1 MSVVSAQ
8 SGITARANKPFT
20 FTRKRGN
27 DAEDFFPAAGARL
40 RFASCDTDTLTLPGL
55 PVGLLGKDDVVTVSY
70 KGTQVFRGTVATRVE
85 RQGRGTDRVEDV
97 TVEGPW
103 GLMARLVFRQ
113 EWKVSSTVS
122 QSCSHLILNQA
133 PDGTLQD
140 MTAQVQEIAEYASDN
155 GCGFSYSENNIDAGT
170 TQLPPDEARDITCAA
185 AIMRTLRFFPQ
196 TVCRFDYSTTS
207 PALHVS
213 IPPEN
218 PSTADYLDPEVV
230 PETQRSYTRTS
241 HPVVGVDIATEGF
254 DLVTGNNSVDST
266 LRKFT
271 HQTIGVQN
279 SIDTLHIFMPLAK
292 GSSSTSWEKLEVE
305 TLPGDTYTNLNFWI
319 QNHPAL
325 AGFSTTGTN
334 KVEFANPGQRNIF
347 PESLPITNGRLT
359 DTTVG
364 DLKRFGFLA
373 EVVRMT
379 ATVKITT
386 PDKEETLA
394 LTLDWVCTNATTR
407 TYTRQTGSSSTA
419 GETLPAGLAAAILAQ
434 RGGDLMS
441 EEVTIRLG
449 DSFPTL
455 GDADVVTENN
465 VSQVLYLQSFEVD
478 CYDLTAQLHFGRPAF
493 LSPEDMRDLLLGFRQ
508 RGFASNVPNRG
519 EPDADDNMDDAG
531 GVQPLKSSSIVV
543 SSIEKSTVKGSG
555 NAGNKITLDT
565 TSGKAIIKV
574 KTGSGNSG
582 KSISLDISDIPSEC
596 DGALKVHEFSFLDKN
611 GDTQVYHGIFCSDI
625 NLEKELGKTVD
636 EVVND
641 TDGSG
646 NPVIVVRYTDGTEDV
661 CNLPTSGSGTPSGG
675 GSGSTTTEDVITGI
689 SFGFDPSSHQ
699 LTAALTKKRLTVVAK
714 ETISDGTAN
723 LPLWEHN
730 VVVSSAYNSD
740 KDHKFKNKVTGGV
753 VTHASVDTTTSS
765 DADVFTSTAHS
776 EE

>member
-8 SGITARANKPFT
+8 SGITARENKPFAFYT
-20 FTRKRGN
+20 NGDEFY
-27 DAEDFFPAAGARL
+27 PAAGARL

-55 PVGLLGKDDVVTVSY
+55 PVGLLGKDDVVTVAY
-70 KGTQVFRGTVATRVE
+70 NGTQVFRGTVSTRVE

-113 EWKVSSTVS
+113 EWKVTGSGGTVGE
-122 QSCSHLILNQA
+122 SCSHLILNQSPLGA
-133 PDGTLQD
+133 LQN
-140 MTAQVQEIAEYASDN
+140 MTAQVSEIADYAASKIS
-155 GCGFSYSENNIDAGT
+155 GMTVGTISAGT

-196 TVCRFDYSTTS
+196 TVCRFDYSS
-207 PALHVS
+207 GAALNVS
-213 IPPEN
+213 IPPTT
-218 PSTADYLDPEVV
+218 PSAASYLSTIPK
-230 PETQRSYTRTS
+230 TQRSYTRTS

-271 HQTIGVQN
+271 HQTAGVTN

-305 TLPGDTYTNLNFWI
+305 VFDSNRDYHSINFWI
-319 QNHPAL
+319 AEHPAL
-325 AGFSTTGTN
+325 AGMTYSQGNTN
-334 KVEFANPGQRNIF
+334 GISEFGPIT
-347 PESLPITNGRLT
+347 PSSLPISNGHLT
-359 DTTVG
+359 DTTIG
-364 DLKRFGFLA
+364 DLKRFGLQA
-373 EVVRMT
+373 EVVRLT
-379 ATVKITT
+379 CPVTITT
-386 PDKEETLA
+386 PEKVEKQV
-394 LTLDWVCTNATTR
+394 LTLDYVCTNATTR

-419 GETLPAGLAAAILAQ
+419 GETLPSGLAAAILAQ

-519 EPDADDNMDDAG
+519 EPDADDNMEDAG

-543 SSIEKSTVKGSG
+543 SSVEKTTVKGSG

-565 TSGKAIIKV
+565 TSSKAAIKIE
-574 KTGSGNSG
+574 KTSSGTVNLDSADVGSGNEAKFRDLTYTNARGQQTTIKVLST
-582 KSISLDISDIPSEC
+582 
-596 DGALKVHEFSFLDKN
+596 DGATIPP
-611 GDTQVYHGIFCSDI
+611 GG
-625 NLEKELGKTVD
+625 GA
-636 EVVND
+636 
-641 TDGSG
+641 
-646 NPVIVVRYTDGTEDV
+646 
-661 CNLPTSGSGTPSGG
+661 PTGTPLEVFTGMRSAEFNSTSKQLEVKFARKKVYVLSVDQTDPADLTLQLPLYENDVVV
-675 GSGSTTTEDVITGI
+675 GSDYNNSEQHVFNNFTRKGVITG
-689 SFGFDPSSHQ
+689 SDSQSTPDP
-699 LTAALTKKRLTVVAK
+699 
-714 ETISDGTAN
+714 
-723 LPLWEHN
+723 
-730 VVVSSAYNSD
+730 
-740 KDHKFKNKVTGGV
+740 
-753 VTHASVDTTTSS
+753 
-765 DADVFTSTAHS
+765 VFTSTAHS
-776 EE
+776 AE

>member
-8 SGITARANKPFT
+8 SGITAREDKPFAFYT
-20 FTRKRGN
+20 NGS
-27 DAEDFFPAAGARL
+27 EFFPAAGARL

-70 KGTQVFRGTVATRVE
+70 KGTQVFRGTVSTRVE

-113 EWKVSSTVS
+113 EWKVTGTVGE
-122 QSCSHLILNQA
+122 SCSHLILNQS
-133 PDGTLQD
+133 PLGELQN
-140 MTAQVQEIAEYASDN
+140 MTAQVREIAEYASDN
-155 GCGFSYSENNIDAGT
+155 GCGFSYSENDIDAGD

-196 TVCRFDYSTTS
+196 TVCRFDYSSTT

-213 IPPEN
+213 IPPTS
-218 PSTADYLDPEVV
+218 PSAASYLAMIPK
-230 PETQRSYTRTS
+230 TQRSYARTS

-271 HQTIGVQN
+271 HQTAGVQN

-292 GSSSTSWEKLEVE
+292 GSSSTSWEKLDVE
-305 TLPGDTYTNLNFWI
+305 TLPGDTYTSLNFWI
-319 QNHPAL
+319 QHHPAL
-325 AGFSTTGTN
+325 AGFSTTGAN
-334 KVEFANPGQRNIF
+334 KVEFANPGETNIF
-347 PESLPITNGRLT
+347 PTSLPIANGRLT

-364 DLKRFGFLA
+364 DLRRFGLQA

-379 ATVKITT
+379 ATVKVTT
-386 PDKEETLA
+386 ADKVETLA

-419 GETLPAGLAAAILAQ
+419 GETLPEGLAAAILAQ
-434 RGGDLMS
+434 RGGDLMV

-455 GDADVVTENN
+455 GDADVVTEN
-465 VSQVLYLQSFEVD
+465 SATQVLYLQSFDVD

-519 EPDADDNMDDAG
+519 EPDADDNMEDAG
-531 GVQPLKSSSIVV
+531 GVQPITSSSIVV
-543 SSIEKSTVKGSG
+543 SSIEK
-555 NAGNKITLDT
+555 T
-565 TSGKAIIKV
+565 TIK
-574 KTGSGNSG
+574 KTGSGTITLDAG
-582 KSISLDISDIPSEC
+582 K
-596 DGALKVHEFSFLDKN
+596 
-611 GDTQVYHGIFCSDI
+611 
-625 NLEKELGKTVD
+625 VD
-636 EVVND
+636 
-641 TDGSG
+641 SG
-646 NPVIVVRYTDGTEDV
+646 NTVQVSRLTYKDAEGEEHEAQIIGTEDV
-661 CNLPTSGSGTPSGG
+661 DLVGG
-675 GSGSTTTEDVITGI
+675 GVTSLNGEDGDMSIIGGESIRVYTDGQTITVSYEEGKSPDDDPNDDGYCNDISDEGDGDIDNGI
-689 SFGFDPSSHQ
+689 SGDYGWGGVGG
-699 LTAALTKKRLTVVAK
+699 A
-714 ETISDGTAN
+714 
-723 LPLWEHN
+723 
-730 VVVSSAYNSD
+730 SSAGNEIS
-740 KDHKFKNKVTGGV
+740 FWPCNNGEGGQ
-753 VTHASVDTTTSS
+753 A
-765 DADVFTSTAHS
+765 A
-776 EE
+776 

>member
-8 SGITARANKPFT
+8 SGITAREDKPFAFYT
-20 FTRKRGN
+20 NGS
-27 DAEDFFPAAGARL
+27 EFFPAAGARL

-55 PVGLLGKDDVVTVSY
+55 PVGLIGKNDVVTVSY

-97 TVEGPW
+97 TAEGPW

-113 EWKVSSTVS
+113 EWKVTGSGGTVGE
-122 QSCSHLILNQA
+122 SCSHLILNQS
-133 PDGTLQD
+133 PLGELQN

-155 GCGFSYSENNIDAGT
+155 GCGFSYSSGNIDAGT

-196 TVCRFDYSTTS
+196 TVCRFDYSTST

-213 IPPEN
+213 IPPDS
-218 PSTADYLDPEVV
+218 PSAASYLDPEVV

-271 HQTIGVQN
+271 HQTAGVQN
-279 SIDTLHIFMPLAK
+279 SIDTLRIFIPLAK
-292 GSSSTSWEKLEVE
+292 GSSSSSWEKLNVE
-305 TLPGDTYTNLNFWI
+305 TLPGDTYTSLNFWI
-319 QNHPAL
+319 QHHPAL
-325 AGFSTTGTN
+325 AGFSTTGAN
-334 KVEFANPGQRNIF
+334 KVEFANPGQQNIF
-347 PESLPITNGRLT
+347 PSSLPITNGRLT

-364 DLKRFGFLA
+364 DLRRFGLQA

-419 GETLPAGLAAAILAQ
+419 GETLPSGLAAAILAQ

-519 EPDADDNMDDAG
+519 EPDADDNMEDAG
-531 GVQPLKSSSIVV
+531 GVQPLKSSSNVV

-565 TSGKAIIKV
+565 TSSKAAIKIEKTSSGTVNLDSADVGSGETAQFRELKYTDSNGQQQTIKV
-574 KTGSGNSG
+574 LSTEAVT
-582 KSISLDISDIPSEC
+582 IPP
-596 DGALKVHEFSFLDKN
+596 G
-611 GDTQVYHGIFCSDI
+611 
-625 NLEKELGKTVD
+625 
-636 EVVND
+636 
-641 TDGSG
+641 
-646 NPVIVVRYTDGTEDV
+646 
-661 CNLPTSGSGTPSGG
+661 GG
-675 GSGSTTTEDVITGI
+675 GSGSQTEDVITGI
-689 SFGFDPSSHQ
+689 SFGFDSSTHQ
-699 LTAALTKKRLTVVAK
+699 LTATLTKKRLTV
-714 ETISDGTAN
+714 ISKADIDGPAPTTT
-723 LPLWEHN
+723 LPLYEN
-730 VVVSSAYNSD
+730 DVVVGSDYNDSVPHVFNNFTRKGVITGSD
-740 KDHKFKNKVTGGV
+740 
-753 VTHASVDTTTSS
+753 SQPTT
-765 DADVFTSTAHS
+765 APVFTSTEHS
-776 EE
+776 AE

>member
-113 EWKVSSTVS
+113 EWKVTGSGGTVGE
-122 QSCSHLILNQA
+122 SCSHLILNQA
-133 PDGTLQD
+133 PLGALQD

-155 GCGFSYSENNIDAGT
+155 GCGFSYSENNIDAGD

-196 TVCRFDYSTTS
+196 TVCRFDYSTST

-213 IPPEN
+213 IPPTN
-218 PSTADYLDPEVV
+218 PSAAGYLATIPK
-230 PETQRSYTRTS
+230 TQRSYTRTS

-254 DLVTGNNSVDST
+254 DLVTSNNAADAT

-271 HQTIGVQN
+271 HQTAGVTN

-292 GSSSTSWEKLEVE
+292 GSSSTSWEKLDVE
-305 TLPGDTYTNLNFWI
+305 TLPGDTYTGLNFWI

-334 KVEFANPGQRNIF
+334 KVEFANPGQQNIF
-347 PESLPITNGRLT
+347 PSSLPITNGRLT

-364 DLKRFGFLA
+364 DLKRFGLQA

-519 EPDADDNMDDAG
+519 EPDADDNMEDAG

-543 SSIEKSTVKGSG
+543 SSVEKTTVKGSG

-565 TSGKAIIKV
+565 TSSKAAIKIE
-574 KTGSGNSG
+574 KTSSGTVNLDSADVGSG
-582 KSISLDISDIPSEC
+582 
-596 DGALKVHEFSFLDKN
+596 
-611 GDTQVYHGIFCSDI
+611 
-625 NLEKELGKTVD
+625 KTAQFRD
-636 EVVND
+636 L
-641 TDGSG
+641 T
-646 NPVIVVRYTDGTEDV
+646 YTDSNGTQQTV
-661 CNLPTSGSGTPSGG
+661 KVLSTAAVTIPPG
-675 GSGSTTTEDVITGI
+675 GSSTTTTEDAITGI
-689 SFGFDPSSHQ
+689 SFAFDSNNQ
-699 LTAALTKKRLTVVAK
+699 LVATLTKKRLTVIAK
-714 ETISDGTAN
+714 TDISAGTAN
-723 LPLWEHN
+723 IPLYKQK
-730 VVVSSAYNSD
+730 VVRTSNYDDAST
-740 KDHKFKNKVTGGV
+740 HKFVNTLVDSVRT
-753 VTHASVDTTTSS
+753 TANASSGDTEE
-765 DADVFTSTAHS
+765 VFEATAH
-776 EE
+776 EDEMDR

>member
-8 SGITARANKPFT
+8 SGITAREDKPFAFYT
-20 FTRKRGN
+20 NGS
-27 DAEDFFPAAGARL
+27 EFFPAAGARL

-85 RQGRGTDRVEDV
+85 RKGRGTDRVEDV

-113 EWKVSSTVS
+113 EWKVTGSGGTVGE
-122 QSCSHLILNQA
+122 SCSHLILNQSPLGA
-133 PDGTLQD
+133 LQD

-155 GCGFSYSENNIDAGT
+155 GCGFSYSENNIDAGD

-196 TVCRFDYSTTS
+196 TVCRFDYSTST

-213 IPPEN
+213 IPPTN
-218 PSTADYLDPEVV
+218 PSAAGYLATIPK
-230 PETQRSYTRTS
+230 TQRSYTRTS

-271 HQTIGVQN
+271 HQTAGVTN

-305 TLPGDTYTNLNFWI
+305 TLEASEGVYTSINFWI
-319 QNHPAL
+319 RNHPAL
-325 AGFSTTGTN
+325 AGMTYQQGNTN
-334 KVEFANPGQRNIF
+334 GISEFGPITPNP
-347 PESLPITNGRLT
+347 LPISNGHLT

-364 DLKRFGFLA
+364 DLKRFGLQA
-373 EVVRMT
+373 QAVRLT
-379 ATVKITT
+379 CPVTITT
-386 PDKEETLA
+386 PEKVEKQV
-394 LTLDWVCTNATTR
+394 LTLDYVCTNATTR

-419 GETLPAGLAAAILAQ
+419 GETLPSGLAAAILAQ

-519 EPDADDNMDDAG
+519 EPDADDNMEDAG

-565 TSGKAIIKV
+565 TSSKAAIKIEKTSSGTVNLDSADVGSGKEAKFRDLKYTDSNGTEQTIKV
-574 KTGSGNSG
+574 LATEAAT
-582 KSISLDISDIPSEC
+582 IP
-596 DGALKVHEFSFLDKN
+596 
-611 GDTQVYHGIFCSDI
+611 
-625 NLEKELGKTVD
+625 
-636 EVVND
+636 
-641 TDGSG
+641 
-646 NPVIVVRYTDGTEDV
+646 P
-661 CNLPTSGSGTPSGG
+661 G
-675 GSGSTTTEDVITGI
+675 GSSSSTTEDVITGL
-689 SFGFDPSSHQ
+689 SFAFDSRTHQ
-699 LTAALTKKRLTVVAK
+699 LTATLTKKRLTVIGKAD
-714 ETISDGTAN
+714 ISGTAPTAA
-723 LPLWEHN
+723 LPLYEN
-730 VVVSSAYNSD
+730 DVVVGSDYNDSVQHVFNNFTRKGVITGSD
-740 KDHKFKNKVTGGV
+740 SQP
-753 VTHASVDTTTSS
+753 A
-765 DADVFTSTAHS
+765 ADPIFTSTAHS
-776 EE
+776 NE

>member
-8 SGITARANKPFT
+8 SGTTARANKPFT

-55 PVGLLGKDDVVTVSY
+55 PVGLIGKNDVVTVSY

-113 EWKVSSTVS
+113 EWKVTGSGGTVGE
-122 QSCSHLILNQA
+122 SCSHLILNQSPLGA
-133 PDGTLQD
+133 LQN
-140 MTAQVQEIAEYASDN
+140 MTAQVSEIADYAASKIS
-155 GCGFSYSENNIDAGT
+155 GMTVGTISAGT
-170 TQLPPDEARDITCAA
+170 TQLPPDEARDITCSA

-196 TVCRFDYSTTS
+196 TVCRFDYSTST

-218 PSTADYLDPEVV
+218 PSTAGYLDPEVV

-254 DLVTGNNSVDST
+254 DLVTGSGSADAT

-271 HQTIGVQN
+271 HQTAGVTN

-292 GSSSTSWEKLEVE
+292 GTSSTSWEKLEVE
-305 TLPGDTYTNLNFWI
+305 VFDSNRDYHSINFWI
-319 QNHPAL
+319 AEHPAL
-325 AGFSTTGTN
+325 AGMTYSQGNTN
-334 KVEFANPGQRNIF
+334 GISEFGPIT
-347 PESLPITNGRLT
+347 PSSLPISNGHLT

-364 DLKRFGFLA
+364 DLKRFGLQA
-373 EVVRMT
+373 EVVRLT
-379 ATVKITT
+379 CPVTITT
-386 PDKEETLA
+386 PEKVEKQV
-394 LTLDWVCTNATTR
+394 LTLDYVCTNAATR

-419 GETLPAGLAAAILAQ
+419 GETLPSGLAAAILAQ
-434 RGGDLMS
+434 RGGELMS

-519 EPDADDNMDDAG
+519 EPDADDNMEDAG

-565 TSGKAIIKV
+565 TSSKAAIKIEKTSSGTVNLDSADVGSGKEAKFRDLKYTDSNGTQQTIKV
-574 KTGSGNSG
+574 LATEAAT
-582 KSISLDISDIPSEC
+582 IP
-596 DGALKVHEFSFLDKN
+596 
-611 GDTQVYHGIFCSDI
+611 
-625 NLEKELGKTVD
+625 
-636 EVVND
+636 
-641 TDGSG
+641 
-646 NPVIVVRYTDGTEDV
+646 P
-661 CNLPTSGSGTPSGG
+661 GG
-675 GSGSTTTEDVITGI
+675 GSSGSKTEDVITGI
-689 SFGFDPSSHQ
+689 SWSSGSRTHQ
-699 LTAALTKKRLTVVAK
+699 LPATLTERRLTVIDKAD
-714 ETISDGTAN
+714 ISGPAPTAT
-723 LPLWEHN
+723 LPLYEN
-730 VVVSSAYNSD
+730 DVVVGSDYNDSVQHVFNNFTRKGVITGSD
-740 KDHKFKNKVTGGV
+740 SQPTP
-753 VTHASVDTTTSS
+753 AP
-765 DADVFTSTAHS
+765 VFTSTAHS
-776 EE
+776 AE

>member
-8 SGITARANKPFT
+8 SGITARENKPFT

-55 PVGLLGKDDVVTVSY
+55 PVGLLGKDDVVTVAY
-70 KGTQVFRGTVATRVE
+70 KGTQVFSGTVSTRVE

-113 EWKVSSTVS
+113 EWKVTGSGGTVGE
-122 QSCSHLILNQA
+122 SCSNLILNQA
-133 PDGTLQD
+133 PDGSPQN
-140 MTAQVQEIAEYASDN
+140 MTEQVSEIADYASSKIS
-155 GCGFSYSENNIDAGT
+155 GMTVGTISAGT

-196 TVCRFDYSTTS
+196 TVCRFDYSTST

-218 PSTADYLDPEVV
+218 PSTAGYLDPEVV

-271 HQTIGVQN
+271 HQTCGDTN

-292 GSSSTSWEKLEVE
+292 GSSSTSWEKLDVEVF
-305 TLPGDTYTNLNFWI
+305 DTNRNIHNINFWVAE
-319 QNHPAL
+319 HPAL
-325 AGFSTTGTN
+325 AGYTVLPAGQSYSGGD
-334 KVEFANPGQRNIF
+334 KVQLDGNIT
-347 PESLPITNGRLT
+347 PAVADMPYPNLT

-364 DLKRFGFLA
+364 DLERFGFGA
-373 EVVRMT
+373 QVVRFT
-379 ATVKITT
+379 CPVKIFT
-386 PDKEETLA
+386 PDKEEKQV
-394 LTLDWVCTNATTR
+394 LTLDYVCTNATTR

-419 GETLPAGLAAAILAQ
+419 GETLPSGLAAAILAQ
-434 RGGDLMS
+434 RGGELMS

-465 VSQVLYLQSFEVD
+465 VSHVLYLQSFEVD

-508 RGFASNVPNRG
+508 RGFASNVPNRA
-519 EPDADDNMDDAG
+519 EPDADDNMEDVG

-565 TSGKAIIKV
+565 TSSKAAIKIEKTSSGTINIDSADVDSGNTAKFRELTYTNAQGQETTIKV
-574 KTGSGNSG
+574 LAT
-582 KSISLDISDIPSEC
+582 
-596 DGALKVHEFSFLDKN
+596 DGATIPP
-611 GDTQVYHGIFCSDI
+611 G
-625 NLEKELGKTVD
+625 
-636 EVVND
+636 
-641 TDGSG
+641 GSA
-646 NPVIVVRYTDGTEDV
+646 P
-661 CNLPTSGSGTPSGG
+661 SGTPV
-675 GSGSTTTEDVITGI
+675 DVLVGI
-689 SFGFDPSSHQ
+689 SSATFNSNSHQ
-699 LTAALTKKRLTVVAK
+699 LEVKFARKKAYVLSVDPTDPSDLTLQ
-714 ETISDGTAN
+714 
-723 LPLWEHN
+723 LPLWKQN
-730 VVVSSAYNSD
+730 VVASSDYSTSSHEFTNNEICSVRTDVSS
-740 KDHKFKNKVTGGV
+740 
-753 VTHASVDTTTSS
+753 DTTP
-765 DADVFTSTAHS
+765 AANPVFTATAHS
-776 EE
+776 SE

>member
-8 SGITARANKPFT
+8 SGITAREDKPFAFYT
-20 FTRKRGN
+20 NGS
-27 DAEDFFPAAGARL
+27 EFFPAAGARL

-113 EWKVSSTVS
+113 EWKVTGSGGTVGE
-122 QSCSHLILNQA
+122 SCSHLILNQSPLGA
-133 PDGTLQD
+133 LQN
-140 MTAQVQEIAEYASDN
+140 MTAQVSEIADYAASKIS
-155 GCGFSYSENNIDAGT
+155 GMTVGTISAGT
-170 TQLPPDEARDITCAA
+170 TQLPPDEVRDITCAA

-196 TVCRFDYSTTS
+196 TVCRFDYSS
-207 PALHVS
+207 GAALNVS
-213 IPPEN
+213 IPPTT
-218 PSTADYLDPEVV
+218 PSAASYLSTIPK
-230 PETQRSYTRTS
+230 TQRSYTRTS

-271 HQTIGVQN
+271 HQTAGETN

-305 TLPGDTYTNLNFWI
+305 VFDSNRDYHSINFWI
-319 QNHPAL
+319 AEHPAL
-325 AGFSTTGTN
+325 AGMTYSQGNTN
-334 KVEFANPGQRNIF
+334 GISEFGPIT
-347 PESLPITNGRLT
+347 PSSLPISNGHLT

-364 DLKRFGFLA
+364 DLKRFGLQA
-373 EVVRMT
+373 EVVRLT
-379 ATVKITT
+379 CPVTITT
-386 PDKEETLA
+386 PEKVEKQV
-394 LTLDWVCTNATTR
+394 LTLDYVCTNATTR

-419 GETLPAGLAAAILAQ
+419 GETLPSGLAAAILAQ

-455 GDADVVTENN
+455 GDADVVTEN
-465 VSQVLYLQSFEVD
+465 VLYLQSFEVD

-519 EPDADDNMDDAG
+519 EPDADDNMEDAG
-531 GVQPLKSSSIVV
+531 GVQPLKSSSVVV

-555 NAGNKITLDT
+555 NGGNKITLDT
-565 TSGKAIIKV
+565 TSSKAAIKIE
-574 KTGSGNSG
+574 KTGSGTVNMDSADVGSG
-582 KSISLDISDIPSEC
+582 KTAQFRDL
-596 DGALKVHEFSFLDKN
+596 
-611 GDTQVYHGIFCSDI
+611 T
-625 NLEKELGKTVD
+625 
-636 EVVND
+636 
-641 TDGSG
+641 
-646 NPVIVVRYTDGTEDV
+646 YTDSNGTQQTV
-661 CNLPTSGSGTPSGG
+661 KVLSTAAATIPPG
-675 GSGSTTTEDVITGI
+675 GSSSSTTEDVITGL
-689 SFGFDPSSHQ
+689 SFAFDSSTHQ
-699 LTAALTKKRLTVVAK
+699 LTATLAKKRLTVIGKAD
-714 ETISDGTAN
+714 ISGTAPTAA
-723 LPLWEHN
+723 LPLYEN
-730 VVVSSAYNSD
+730 DVVVGSDYNVTDQHVFNNFTRKGVITGSD
-740 KDHKFKNKVTGGV
+740 SQPTPDP
-753 VTHASVDTTTSS
+753 
-765 DADVFTSTAHS
+765 VFTSTAHS
-776 EE
+776 SE

>member
-1 MSVVSAQ
+1 
-8 SGITARANKPFT
+8 
-20 FTRKRGN
+20 
-27 DAEDFFPAAGARL
+27 
-40 RFASCDTDTLTLPGL
+40 
-55 PVGLLGKDDVVTVSY
+55 
-70 KGTQVFRGTVATRVE
+70 
-85 RQGRGTDRVEDV
+85 
-97 TVEGPW
+97 
-103 GLMARLVFRQ
+103 MARLVFRQ

-213 IPPEN
+213 IPPDS
-218 PSTADYLDPEVV
+218 PSTASYLDPEVV

-241 HPVVGVDIATEGF
+241 HPVVGVDIATESF

-271 HQTIGVQN
+271 HQTYGVQN

-379 ATVKITT
+379 ANVKITT
-386 PDKEETLA
+386 PDKEETLV

-419 GETLPAGLAAAILAQ
+419 GETLPDGLAAAILAQ

-519 EPDADDNMDDAG
+519 EPDADDNMEDAG

-543 SSIEKSTVKGSG
+543 SSVEKSTVKGSG

-565 TSGKAIIKV
+565 TSSKAAIKIE
-574 KTGSGNSG
+574 KTGSGTVN
-582 KSISLDISDIPSEC
+582 LDSADV
-596 DGALKVHEFSFLDKN
+596 DN
-611 GDTQVYHGIFCSDI
+611 
-625 NLEKELGKTVD
+625 GKTAQFRD
-636 EVVND
+636 L
-641 TDGSG
+641 T
-646 NPVIVVRYTDGTEDV
+646 YTDSNGQQQTV
-661 CNLPTSGSGTPSGG
+661 KVLSTAAATIPPG
-675 GSGSTTTEDVITGI
+675 GSAPASTTLDVFVGISSAAFDSTSKQLEVKFARKKAYVLSVDSTNPSDLTLKLPLYENDVVVGSDYNDSVQHVFNNFTRKGVITG
-689 SFGFDPSSHQ
+689 SDSQP
-699 LTAALTKKRLTVVAK
+699 TA
-714 ETISDGTAN
+714 DQ
-723 LPLWEHN
+723 
-730 VVVSSAYNSD
+730 
-740 KDHKFKNKVTGGV
+740 
-753 VTHASVDTTTSS
+753 
-765 DADVFTSTAHS
+765 VFTSTAHS
-776 EE
+776 AE

>member
-113 EWKVSSTVS
+113 EWTVTGS
-122 QSCSHLILNQA
+122 GGTVGESCSHLVLNQSPLGA
-133 PDGTLQD
+133 LQN

-155 GCGFSYSENNIDAGT
+155 GCGFSYSSGNIDAGT

-196 TVCRFDYSTTS
+196 TVCRFDYSSTT

-213 IPPEN
+213 IPPTS
-218 PSTADYLDPEVV
+218 PSAASYLATIPK
-230 PETQRSYTRTS
+230 TQRSYTRTS

-271 HQTIGVQN
+271 HQTAGVTN

-305 TLPGDTYTNLNFWI
+305 TLEASEGVYTSINFWI
-319 QNHPAL
+319 RNHPAL
-325 AGFSTTGTN
+325 AGMTYQQGNTN
-334 KVEFANPGQRNIF
+334 GISEFGPITPNP
-347 PESLPITNGRLT
+347 LPISNGHLT

-364 DLKRFGFLA
+364 DLERFGLQA
-373 EVVRMT
+373 QAVRLT
-379 ATVKITT
+379 CPVTITT
-386 PDKEETLA
+386 PDKVEKQV
-394 LTLDWVCTNATTR
+394 LTLDYVCTNATTR

-465 VSQVLYLQSFEVD
+465 VSQVLYLQSFEVN

-519 EPDADDNMDDAG
+519 EPDADDNMEDAG
-531 GVQPLKSSSIVV
+531 GVQPLKSSSIVI

-565 TSGKAIIKV
+565 TSSNAAIKIE
-574 KTGSGNSG
+574 KTSSGTVNLDSADVGSG
-582 KSISLDISDIPSEC
+582 
-596 DGALKVHEFSFLDKN
+596 
-611 GDTQVYHGIFCSDI
+611 
-625 NLEKELGKTVD
+625 KTAQFRD
-636 EVVND
+636 L
-641 TDGSG
+641 T
-646 NPVIVVRYTDGTEDV
+646 YTDSNGQQQTV
-661 CNLPTSGSGTPSGG
+661 KVLSTAAATIPPGGSAPTGTPLEVFTGISSAEFNSTSKQLEVKFARKKAYVLSVDQIDPADLTLQLPLYENDVVV
-675 GSGSTTTEDVITGI
+675 GSDYNDSVQHVFNNFTRKGVITG
-689 SFGFDPSSHQ
+689 
-699 LTAALTKKRLTVVAK
+699 
-714 ETISDGTAN
+714 SDSQPTPAQ
-723 LPLWEHN
+723 
-730 VVVSSAYNSD
+730 
-740 KDHKFKNKVTGGV
+740 
-753 VTHASVDTTTSS
+753 
-765 DADVFTSTAHS
+765 VFTSTAHS
-776 EE
+776 AE

>member
-8 SGITARANKPFT
+8 SGITAREDKPFAFYT
-20 FTRKRGN
+20 NGSEFY
-27 DAEDFFPAAGARL
+27 PAAGARL

-218 PSTADYLDPEVV
+218 PSTADYLDPEVA

-386 PDKEETLA
+386 PDKEETLV

-407 TYTRQTGSSSTA
+407 TYTRQTGSSFTA
-419 GETLPAGLAAAILAQ
+419 GETLPNGLAAAILAQ
-434 RGGDLMS
+434 RGGELMS

-519 EPDADDNMDDAG
+519 EPDADDNMEDAG

-543 SSIEKSTVKGSG
+543 SSVEKTTVKGSG

-565 TSGKAIIKV
+565 TSSNAAIKIE
-574 KTGSGNSG
+574 KTGSGTVNMDSADVGSG
-582 KSISLDISDIPSEC
+582 KEAKFRDLVYTD
-596 DGALKVHEFSFLDKN
+596 AN
-611 GDTQVYHGIFCSDI
+611 GTQ
-625 NLEKELGKTVD
+625 KTVK
-636 EVVND
+636 
-641 TDGSG
+641 
-646 NPVIVVRYTDGTEDV
+646 ILATETATI
-661 CNLPTSGSGTPSGG
+661 PPGGG
-675 GSGSTTTEDVITGI
+675 GSGSQTEDVITGI
-689 SFGFDPSSHQ
+689 SFGFDSSTHQ
-699 LTAALTKKRLTVVAK
+699 LTATLAKKRLTVIGKAD
-714 ETISDGTAN
+714 ISGDAQTAT
-723 LPLWEHN
+723 LPLYEN
-730 VVVSSAYNSD
+730 DVVVGSDYNDSAQNVFNNFTRKGVITGSD
-740 KDHKFKNKVTGGV
+740 SQPT
-753 VTHASVDTTTSS
+753 
-765 DADVFTSTAHS
+765 ADPIFTSTAHS
-776 EE
+776 VE

>member
-8 SGITARANKPFT
+8 SGITAREDKPFAFYT
-20 FTRKRGN
+20 NGS
-27 DAEDFFPAAGARL
+27 EFFPAAGARL

-55 PVGLLGKDDVVTVSY
+55 PVGLLGKDDVVTVAY
-70 KGTQVFRGTVATRVE
+70 NGTQVFRGTVSTRVE

-113 EWKVSSTVS
+113 QWVATGASGIRGY
-122 QSCSHLILNQA
+122 SCSNLILNQA
-133 PDGTLQD
+133 PDGSPQN
-140 MTAQVQEIAEYASDN
+140 MTEQVQEIADYASDN
-155 GCGFSYSENNIDAGT
+155 GCGFSYSEDNIDAGT

-196 TVCRFDYSTTS
+196 TVCRFDYSS
-207 PALHVS
+207 GAALRVS
-213 IPPEN
+213 IPPDS
-218 PSTADYLDPEVV
+218 PSPAVYLASIPK
-230 PETQRSYTRTS
+230 TQRSYTRTS
-241 HPVVGVDIATEGF
+241 HPVVGVDISTQGF

-271 HQTIGVQN
+271 HQTAGVTN
-279 SIDTLHIFMPLAK
+279 SIDTLHIFMPLAR
-292 GSSSTSWEKLEVE
+292 GNSSTSWEKLEVE

-347 PESLPITNGRLT
+347 PESLPIANGRLT

-364 DLKRFGFLA
+364 DLRRFGLQA

-379 ATVKITT
+379 ATVKVTT
-386 PDKEETLA
+386 ADKVETLA

-419 GETLPAGLAAAILAQ
+419 GETLPEGLAAAILAQ
-434 RGGDLMS
+434 RGGDLMA

-455 GDADVVTENN
+455 GDADVVTENK

-519 EPDADDNMDDAG
+519 EPDADDNMDDVG

-543 SSIEKSTVKGSG
+543 SSVEKTTIKK
-555 NAGNKITLDT
+555 AGAGTITLDA
-565 TSGKAIIKV
+565 GAV
-574 KTGSGNSG
+574 DSGNTVQVS
-582 KSISLDISDIPSEC
+582 KLTYKDSE
-596 DGALKVHEFSFLDKN
+596 GEEREAQIL
-611 GDTQVYHGIFCSDI
+611 
-625 NLEKELGKTVD
+625 
-636 EVVND
+636 
-641 TDGSG
+641 
-646 NPVIVVRYTDGTEDV
+646 GTEDV
-661 CNLPTSGSGTPSGG
+661 DLGG
-675 GSGSTTTEDVITGI
+675 GVTAINGKAGDMSVIGGDSIRVETDGQTITVSYEDGKEPDDDPNGADYCNDISG
-689 SFGFDPSSHQ
+689 
-699 LTAALTKKRLTVVAK
+699 
-714 ETISDGTAN
+714 DG
-723 LPLWEHN
+723 
-730 VVVSSAYNSD
+730 VSLGGGGGND
-740 KDHKFKNKVTGGV
+740 NTGGGGN
-753 VTHASVDTTTSS
+753 AISAFDDS
-765 DADVFTSTAHS
+765 DHENDISKWPCKKGDET
-776 EE
+776 